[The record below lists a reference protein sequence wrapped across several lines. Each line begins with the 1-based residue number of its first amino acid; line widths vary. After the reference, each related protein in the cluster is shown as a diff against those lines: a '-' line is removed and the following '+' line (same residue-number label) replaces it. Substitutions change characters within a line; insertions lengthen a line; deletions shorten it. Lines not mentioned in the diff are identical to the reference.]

1 MFSKACEY
9 GIRAAIYI
17 AGQSSKG
24 RKVSLKE
31 IASEIRSPEAYTSKI
46 LQKLSRGDVILS
58 EKGPTGG
65 FSIEPEKLRSITLK
79 NVVVAVDGDKVFTGC
94 GLGLPHCSETKPCPM
109 HNSFKE
115 VRNQLHTMLNTKTIF
130 HLSESVEVGDFY
142 LVR

>member
-17 AGQSSKG
+17 AGQSVKG

-46 LQKLSRGDVILS
+46 LQKLSKGEVILS

-65 FSIEPEKLRSITLK
+65 FSIEPEKLHRITLK
-79 NVVVAVDGDKVFTGC
+79 NVVVAVDGDKIFTGC
-94 GLGLPHCSETKPCPM
+94 GLGLTHCSETKPCPM
-109 HNSFKE
+109 HNSFKV
-115 VRNQLHTMLNTKTIF
+115 VRDELHTMLSTKTIF
-130 HLSESVEVGDFY
+130 HLSESVEAGGFY